1 MLGAFMN
8 NWYGAA
14 GITITILLV
23 LVTYVFASK
32 DKSRPEIVSQSM
44 LLYRFN
50 RSRGYSRKIISKTQ
64 SKMHYDKTN
73 VKVII
78 LENQAYWIKD
88 NIFYRAPIDGQSIDK
103 ESAEQVDTIH
113 MDKVQLD
120 KMLFIMDKLREGVN
134 DDSRGSGDK

>member
-1 MLGAFMN
+1 MN

-14 GITITILLV
+14 GLTITILLV
-23 LVTYVFASK
+23 LATYVFASR
-32 DKSRPEIVSQSM
+32 DKVNPNMVSQSM

-50 RSRGYSRKIISKTQ
+50 SGKKHSRRITSRTQ
-64 SKMHYDKTN
+64 SKKHYDKTN

-78 LENQAYWIKD
+78 LDNEAYWIKD
-88 NIFYRAPIDGQSIDK
+88 NIFYKAPIDGQSIDK
-103 ESAEQVDTIH
+103 ESAEEVDTIH

-120 KMLFIMDKLREGVN
+120 KMLFIMDKLREGIN

>member
-1 MLGAFMN
+1 MN

-14 GITITILLV
+14 GLTITILLV
-23 LVTYVFASK
+23 LATYVFASR
-32 DKSRPEIVSQSM
+32 DKRNHNIVSQSM

-50 RSRGYSRKIISKTQ
+50 GSKKHSRRIISKTQ
-64 SKMHYDKTN
+64 SKRHYDKTN

-78 LENQAYWIKD
+78 LDNQAYWIKD

-103 ESAEQVDTIH
+103 ESAEEVDTIH

-120 KMLFIMDKLREGVN
+120 KMLFIMDKLREGIN

>member
-1 MLGAFMN
+1 MN

-14 GITITILLV
+14 GLTITILLV
-23 LVTYVFASK
+23 LATYVLASRS
-32 DKSRPEIVSQSM
+32 KSKTQIISQAM
-44 LLYRFN
+44 LLHRFN
-50 RSRGYSRKIISKTQ
+50 YGKKYSRRITSRTQ

-78 LENQAYWIKD
+78 LDNQAYWIKD
-88 NIFYRAPIDGQSIDK
+88 NIFYKAPLDGQSIDK

-120 KMLFIMDKLREGVN
+120 KMLFIMDRLREGIN

>member
-1 MLGAFMN
+1 MN

-14 GITITILLV
+14 GLTLIILLSLFIYIV
-23 LVTYVFASK
+23 GSRSR
-32 DKSRPEIVSQSM
+32 DKSQIVSQSM

-50 RSRGYSRKIISKTQ
+50 SGKKHSRKIINKTQ
-64 SKMHYDKTN
+64 SKIHYDKTN

-78 LENQAYWIKD
+78 LDNNAYWIKD

-120 KMLFIMDKLREGVN
+120 KMLFIMDKLREGIN

>member
-1 MLGAFMN
+1 MN

-14 GITITILLV
+14 GLTVTILLV
-23 LVTYVFASK
+23 LATYVLASK
-32 DKSRPEIVSQSM
+32 SKSKTQIISQAM
-44 LLYRFN
+44 LLHRFN
-50 RSRGYSRKIISKTQ
+50 YGKKYSRKITSRTQ

-78 LENQAYWIKD
+78 LDNQAYWIKD
-88 NIFYRAPIDGQSIDK
+88 NIFYKAPLDGQSIDK

-120 KMLFIMDKLREGVN
+120 KMLFIMDKLREGIN

>member
-50 RSRGYSRKIISKTQ
+50 RSRNYSRKIVSKTQ

-120 KMLFIMDKLREGVN
+120 KMLFIMDKLREGIN